1 MDACFI
7 NESCKK
13 TYENSLKCIEKS
25 AKHLRDIQKVAVSCM
40 KDNYLFKSN
49 TETHNSNVQWK
60 SNWDNLEE
68 CIEYSLKTL
77 IFKS

>member
-1 MDACFI
+1 
-7 NESCKK
+7 
-13 TYENSLKCIEKS
+13 
-25 AKHLRDIQKVAVSCM
+25 M